1 MRSREAE
8 AIRIERRRG
17 EISQIQR
24 IDVRLEM
31 TEGAIG
37 FDQFVQL
44 RCSQGGCERRTG
56 LTADYFG
63 LRGGM
68 YSDLPV
74 CALP

>member
-1 MRSREAE
+1 
-8 AIRIERRRG
+8 
-17 EISQIQR
+17 
-24 IDVRLEM
+24 VRLEM